1 MLISKAIAIKN
12 SCYNIGEIMEYSTR
26 KQVRII
32 DFDKAGH
39 VKISSLL
46 SIMQEAADEQTKKIA
61 LNNIAMME
69 GGQAW
74 ILTRQA
80 VKIYKNNGYNG
91 ELTVTTG
98 ALPSKTIEFPREY
111 RLTTLSGETVAYSVG
126 YWSVIN
132 VGERR
137 LVRATDV
144 PCYSELLLDKDCADI
159 KFAKLRDTDI
169 KYDEPIALHIVANCE
184 IDLLGHLNNTFYP
197 DMVYNALDKVE
208 FDKETAEFNITYVNE
223 AKLGEKIFLYKTVGD
238 GKVYVTGKLEN
249 NNTCFIAEIKFK

>member
-1 MLISKAIAIKN
+1 
-12 SCYNIGEIMEYSTR
+12 MEYSTR

-46 SIMQEAADEQTKKIA
+46 SIMQEAADEHTKKIA
-61 LNNIAMME
+61 LNNVAMME

-80 VKIYKNNGYNG
+80 VKIYKNSGYNG

-111 RLTTLSGETVAYSVG
+111 RLTTLSGELIAYSIG

-137 LVRATDV
+137 LVRAAEV
-144 PCYSELLLDKDCADI
+144 PCYSELLLDKDTADI
-159 KFAKLRDTDI
+159 KFTKLRDGEI
-169 KYDEPIALHIVANCE
+169 NCNEPIAAHTVVNCE

-197 DMVYNALDKVE
+197 DMVYNALNENE
-208 FDKETAEFNITYVNE
+208 FDAKTSEFNITYINE
-223 AKLGEKIFLYKTVGD
+223 AKLGEKILLYKAVSD
-238 GKVYVTGKLEN
+238 GKINVTGKLEN
-249 NNTCFIAEIKFK
+249 NKTCFVAEIKFK

>member
-1 MLISKAIAIKN
+1 
-12 SCYNIGEIMEYSTR
+12 MEYSTR

-46 SIMQEAADEQTKKIA
+46 SIMQEAADEHTKKIA
-61 LNNIAMME
+61 LNNVAMME

-80 VKIYKNNGYNG
+80 VKIYKNSGYNG

-111 RLTTLSGETVAYSVG
+111 RLTTLSGELIAYSIG

-137 LVRATDV
+137 LVRATEV
-144 PCYSELLLDKDCADI
+144 PCYSELLLDKDTADI
-159 KFAKLRDTDI
+159 KFTKLRDGEI
-169 KYDEPIALHIVANCE
+169 NCNEPIAVHTVVNCE

-197 DMVYNALDKVE
+197 DMVYNALNENE
-208 FDKETAEFNITYVNE
+208 FDAKTSEFNITYINE
-223 AKLGEKIFLYKTVGD
+223 AKLGEKILLYKAVND
-238 GKVYVTGKLEN
+238 DKIKVTGKLEN
-249 NNTCFIAEIKFK
+249 KNTCFVAEIKFK

>member
-1 MLISKAIAIKN
+1 
-12 SCYNIGEIMEYSTR
+12 MEYSTR

-46 SIMQEAADEQTKKIA
+46 SIMQEAADEHTKKIA
-61 LNNIAMME
+61 LNNVAMME

-80 VKIYKNNGYNG
+80 VKIYKNSGYNG

-111 RLTTLSGETVAYSVG
+111 RLTTLSGELIAYSIG

-137 LVRATDV
+137 LVRAAEV
-144 PCYSELLLDKDCADI
+144 PCYSELLLDKDTADI
-159 KFAKLRDTDI
+159 KFTKLRDGEI
-169 KYDEPIALHIVANCE
+169 NCNELIAAHTVVNCE

-197 DMVYNALDKVE
+197 DMVYNALNENE
-208 FDKETAEFNITYVNE
+208 FDAKTSEFNITYINE
-223 AKLGEKIFLYKTVGD
+223 AKLGEKILLYKAVSD
-238 GKVYVTGKLEN
+238 GKINVTGKLEN
-249 NNTCFIAEIKFK
+249 NKTCFVAEIKFK